1 MTLVDSVS
9 PARRGLGKRHRA
21 KHRQPSTV
29 LWARPRWLGQFR
41 SSRVTTL

>member
-9 PARRGLGKRHRA
+9 PARRGLGERHCT

-41 SSRVTTL
+41 SSRVAL